1 MLIVEDFETL
11 PKGTKSRTS
20 FKIEAKHLGKPV
32 CAPPLFFVFWWG
44 CLLFIVFFFL
54 SAKTSFLPAAPNSMK
69 TVLVYFLGGC
79 TFAEV
84 AALRMLAQRESK
96 QHTL

>member
-1 MLIVEDFETL
+1 MQRAVLHAMLALSVVQV
-11 PKGTKSRTS
+11 S
-20 FKIEAKHLGKPV
+20 FQLCV
-32 CAPPLFFVFWWG
+32 LFCF
-44 CLLFIVFFFL
+44 CFL
-54 SAKTSFLPAAPNSMK
+54 SAKTSFHPAAPNSMK

-96 QHTL
+96 QHIFLWL

>member
-1 MLIVEDFETL
+1 MLCLPFQLFEFL
-11 PKGTKSRTS
+11 SNC
-20 FKIEAKHLGKPV
+20 V
-32 CAPPLFFVFWWG
+32 CCFR
-44 CLLFIVFFFL
+44 FL
-54 SAKTSFLPAAPNSMK
+54 SAKTSFHPAAPNSVK

-96 QHTL
+96 QYIFLWL